1 MKQLVIDR
9 WQGFSQKEQV
19 FLGVFGSM
27 TLIFFLY
34 AYAWLPTQQ
43 ASEKFAKELPKKAA
57 QLNLM
62 KLQAAEIESKRS
74 QFHLTRTSKEGLK
87 ASVERSAKAQG
98 ILLDQLTDQPDP
110 VGHMLHVQISTLSFD
125 TWVKWIEGL
134 QANQGI
140 RVISCV
146 ISPNVKAGEVKVD
159 AVLGAQN

>member
-9 WQGFSQKEQV
+9 WEGFSQKEQI
-19 FLGVFGSM
+19 FLGLFG
-27 TLIFFLY
+27 LILLTFFLY
-34 AYAWLPTQQ
+34 AYVWLPAQQ
-43 ASEKFAKELPKKAA
+43 ASEKFSKEIPKKAA

-62 KLQAAEIESKRS
+62 KLQASEIESKRS
-74 QFHLTRTSKEGLK
+74 EFHLSRTSKDGLK

-110 VGHMLHVQISTLSFD
+110 VGNMLHVQISTLSFD

>member
-43 ASEKFAKELPKKAA
+43 ASEMFAKELPKKAA

-146 ISPNVKAGEVKVD
+146 ISPNVKVGEVKVD